1 MTSCSPRPAR
11 PFVPQALRFAAR
23 LRVAVLAGL
32 VCSFVVAL
40 LGASAG
46 HAQAQPMPLPTGS
59 APGPEI
65 RFPTVPKATPAPPPA
80 AVPGSGQPP
89 MPLPTNPDQG
99 WPSELPPLPKPGQ
112 PPQPWNPPAPA
123 PSSPV
128 QPPPIQV
135 DPGHPVAPAPP
146 APQQGPQPQADST
159 DCGWLDVVCK
169 AGQAIDKW
177 FTGLVT
183 SAMDPVLDLVGR
195 TSMTTPD
202 LAGNAQ
208 ISQLWDITRWV
219 ANSLFVLFVVV
230 GGIVVASHETLQT
243 RVALKETLPRI
254 VVGFIAVNASLSLI
268 GLAITTVNGIA
279 TGILAGDGSGGITT
293 GVKDEIHR
301 QLDKGGIFMILVALV
316 VLILAV
322 VLLALYVVRLTI
334 TVIVVVAGPLALVCH
349 ASPYTEGIAKLWWR
363 GLFGVLGIQVLQA
376 VTLVVFVKVFFV
388 QGTTG
393 PGATQ
398 LLGVSGGLMNLVISV
413 VLLFILIK
421 IPSWVMQHVGLGG
434 RSAIGSIVKYAAIAK
449 GLGMLGIGKGAG
461 AVGARGTGRRR
472 RNNAGASA
480 RPGGSRSAG
489 SPGPARGASRRRG
502 TAFGPGAQ
510 RVARGAAR
518 AARERA
524 SRAWAAPA
532 RMARDART
540 AARER
545 RQPWSDGG
553 FTPASGAF
561 VPARMSSTP
570 TAATV
575 APPIEST
582 RWGSPDPRRRSGPPP
597 TAADA
602 RTSTAAKTARPATAS
617 QARDRATPRAPSRAA
632 STAARRTTATAP
644 PLQAPGA
651 SPSPQRAADRSNPA
665 RRATGGAPKRQQ
677 PAAPRSGAATPKQR
691 NPKKG
696 GGR

>member
-1 MTSCSPRPAR
+1 MP
-11 PFVPQALRFAAR
+11 RFAAR

-32 VCSFVVAL
+32 VCSFVAAL

-46 HAQAQPMPLPTGS
+46 HAQAQPPPMPLPTGS

-65 RFPTVPKATPAPPPA
+65 RFPTPPKAAPAPPPVS
-80 AVPGSGQPP
+80 VPGSAQLP
-89 MPLPTNPDQG
+89 MPLPTNPGPG

-123 PSSPV
+123 SSSPA
-128 QPPPIQV
+128 QPPPIQI
-135 DPGHPVAPAPP
+135 DPSHPVVPAPP
-146 APQQGPQPQADST
+146 APLEGPQPQTDTA

-177 FTGLVT
+177 FTDLVT

-202 LAGNAQ
+202 LAGNPQ

-219 ANSLFVLFVVV
+219 ANSLFILFVVI

-243 RVALKETLPRI
+243 RVTLKETLPRI

-301 QLDKGGIFMILVALV
+301 QLEKGGIFMILVALV

-363 GLFGVLGIQVLQA
+363 GLFGVLGIQVLLA

-388 QGTTG
+388 QGTSG
-393 PGATQ
+393 PGASQ

-461 AVGARGTGRRR
+461 ARGKGKRRR
-472 RNNAGASA
+472 TSGATA
-480 RPGGSRSAG
+480 RPRGSRPAGGPRSAH
-489 SPGPARGASRRRG
+489 SASRSRGA
-502 TAFGPGAQ
+502 AFGPGAQ
-510 RVARGAAR
+510 RMARGAAR
-518 AARERA
+518 AAREQA
-524 SRAWAAPA
+524 TRAWAAPA
-532 RMARDART
+532 RMARDARA

-553 FTPASGAF
+553 FTPASGAV

-582 RWGSPDPRRRSGPPP
+582 RWGSPDLRRRSGPPP

-602 RTSTAAKTARPATAS
+602 QTSTAAKTARPATAS
-617 QARDRATPRAPSRAA
+617 QARDRATPRAPSRSAG
-632 STAARRTTATAP
+632 TAARRTTATTQP
-644 PLQAPGA
+644 PQAPGA
-651 SPSPQRAADRSNPA
+651 SPVPPRTAGRSNQA
-665 RRATGGAPKRQQ
+665 RPTTGGAPKRQQ

>member
-1 MTSCSPRPAR
+1 MTSISPRPAS
-11 PFVPQALRFAAR
+11 PFAPRTPHFADW
-23 LRVAVLAGL
+23 LRVAVWAGL

-46 HAQAQPMPLPTGS
+46 HAQAQPPPLPLPTGS

-65 RFPTVPKATPAPPPA
+65 RFPSTPKATPGPPLAP
-80 AVPGSGQPP
+80 VPEGAQPP
-89 MPLPTNPDQG
+89 MPLPTNPDPG

-112 PPQPWNPPAPA
+112 PPQPWNPQTPA

-135 DPGHPVAPAPP
+135 DPGHPVAPAPL

-183 SAMDPVLDLVGR
+183 SALDPVLDLVGR

-243 RVALKETLPRI
+243 RVTLKETLPRI

-301 QLDKGGIFMILVALV
+301 QLDKGGIFMVLVALV

-322 VLLALYVVRLTI
+322 VLLVLYVVRLTI

-363 GLFGVLGIQVLQA
+363 FLFGVLGIQVLQA

-393 PGATQ
+393 PGASQ

-449 GLGMLGIGKGAG
+449 GLGMLGIGKHAG
-461 AVGARGTGRRR
+461 TAARGRGRRR
-472 RNNAGASA
+472 RNSRAAA
-480 RPGGSRSAG
+480 RPGGSRPSS
-489 SPGPARGASRRRG
+489 SP
-502 TAFGPGAQ
+502 
-510 RVARGAAR
+510 
-518 AARERA
+518 
-524 SRAWAAPA
+524 
-532 RMARDART
+532 
-540 AARER
+540 
-545 RQPWSDGG
+545 
-553 FTPASGAF
+553 
-561 VPARMSSTP
+561 
-570 TAATV
+570 
-575 APPIEST
+575 
-582 RWGSPDPRRRSGPPP
+582 
-597 TAADA
+597 
-602 RTSTAAKTARPATAS
+602 RP
-617 QARDRATPRAPSRAA
+617 
-632 STAARRTTATAP
+632 
-644 PLQAPGA
+644 
-651 SPSPQRAADRSNPA
+651 
-665 RRATGGAPKRQQ
+665 
-677 PAAPRSGAATPKQR
+677 
-691 NPKKG
+691 
-696 GGR
+696 